1 MPIYHQKTVINC
13 NERCNEDGV
22 INKYGRSLL
31 NFCINTELKIANG
44 RMFDDKGIGR
54 YTYYSPMGASTI
66 DYMILREDYMISKFK
81 VLPKLVESDHCPIK
95 FHILNSK
102 LKELSSAEMNIHV
115 NDSSPCSDVY
125 IWQDEKKIEYQ
136 ASLRNEQTCIAF
148 EEMLCAAAEGCS
160 SDNLCD
166 ISNGMLENALSP
178 LFLKKQH
185 QSKCQ
190 KNIKNNFPS
199 NPWYDKE
206 CKSLKQVLNNIAKD
220 KKFNTRQG
228 EYNIMLRQYKQLFQ
242 KKEKTLPRSQ
252 T

>member
-1 MPIYHQKTVINC
+1 MMSI
-13 NERCNEDGV
+13 
-22 INKYGRSLL
+22 
-31 NFCINTELKIANG
+31 
-44 RMFDDKGIGR
+44 
-54 YTYYSPMGASTI
+54 
-66 DYMILREDYMISKFK
+66 FK

-95 FHILNSK
+95 FHILDSK
-102 LKELSSAEMNIHV
+102 LKELSSAEMNIHI

-136 ASLRNEQTCIAF
+136 ASLRNEQTCIVF
-148 EEMLCAAAEGCS
+148 EEMLCAGAEGCS

-166 ISNGMLENALSP
+166 IFNGMLENALSP
-178 LFLKKQH
+178 R
-185 QSKCQ
+185 KCK
-190 KNIKNNFPS
+190 KNINNNFPS

-228 EYNIMLRQYKQLFQ
+228 EYNIMLRRYKQLIQ
-242 KKEKTLPRSQ
+242 KKKRSQ

>member
-1 MPIYHQKTVINC
+1 MVTLIVELAALQFYDNNINVL
-13 NERCNEDGV
+13 NIRCNEDGV

-44 RMFDDKGIGR
+44 GMFDDKGIGR

-66 DYMILREDYMISKFK
+66 DYMILREDYMISKFE

-95 FHILNSK
+95 FHIFNSK
-102 LKELSSAEMNIHV
+102 LKELSSAEMNIHI

-136 ASLRNEQTCIAF
+136 ASPRNEQTCIAF

-166 ISNGMLENALSP
+166 IFQWYARKCIIP
-178 LFLKKQH
+178 VI
-185 QSKCQ
+185 SKEAAS
-190 KNIKNNFPS
+190 IK
-199 NPWYDKE
+199 
-206 CKSLKQVLNNIAKD
+206 V
-220 KKFNTRQG
+220 
-228 EYNIMLRQYKQLFQ
+228 
-242 KKEKTLPRSQ
+242 
-252 T
+252 